1 MPRAIAYRG
10 ENGQAVV
17 MNAYCR
23 HLGADLSM
31 GKVFGNDIRCAFHH
45 WQYGPDGA
53 CTKIP
58 ASEKIPKAAKMF
70 KYPTVEKWGLIW
82 AFNGAKPLFDVPEF
96 VDYVEPDLDLRTAEA
111 FDLPVE
117 PWVPFTNSMDF
128 QHLRVLHGLKIECDP
143 DAIDV
148 GDYRIQY
155 DVRFED
161 PNLGVFDQRIRVT
174 GTNTIAL
181 AGRLNGMAI
190 LSMATGTP
198 TPDGRTHG
206 WSVTKIECDPDAID
220 VGDYRIQYDVRFED
234 PNLGVFDQ
242 RIRVTGTNTIA
253 LAGRLNGMA
262 ILSMATGTPT
272 PDGRTHGWSVTA
284 TPKAEGSDAEREQ
297 RLQIGEAFFKRLI
310 EEDTPIMQT
319 IRFHDGLLIDADRAL
334 ARFLQYVR
342 RFPTARPAAD

>member
-1 MPRAIAYRG
+1 MASTTAVRSKRKARAAKPQNKSGGGFHQSWYAIARSDEVSAGSVIGRDFLEGRAIVFRG
-10 ENGQAVV
+10 EDGRACV

-23 HLGADLSM
+23 HLGADLSL
-31 GKVFGNDIRCAFHH
+31 GKVIGNDIQCAFHH
-45 WQYGPDGA
+45 WQYGADGA

-58 ASEKIPKAAKMF
+58 AAEKIPKAARIF
-70 KYPTVEKWGLIW
+70 KFPTAEKWGLIW
-82 AFNGAKPLFDVPEF
+82 AFNGSKPLFDVPEF
-96 VDYVEPDLDLRTAEA
+96 VGYEEADLDIRTAEA

-143 DAIDV
+143 DAIHV

-161 PNLGVFDQRIRVT
+161 PTFGIFDQRIRVT

-181 AGRLNGMAI
+181 AGRLSGM
-190 LSMATGTP
+190 G
-198 TPDGRTHG
+198 
-206 WSVTKIECDPDAID
+206 
-220 VGDYRIQYDVRFED
+220 
-234 PNLGVFDQ
+234 
-242 RIRVTGTNTIA
+242 
-253 LAGRLNGMA
+253 

-284 TPKAEGSDAEREQ
+284 TPKNEGTAEEREN
-297 RLQIGEAFFKRLI
+297 RLAIGEAFFRRLI
-310 EEDTPIMQT
+310 QEDEPIMQT

-342 RFPTARPAAD
+342 RFPTASPVAQ

>member
-1 MPRAIAYRG
+1 MASTTAIPRMNGNRAPRTRAKKPAGFHQSWYAIARCGEVGAGEVIGRDFLDGRAIVYRG
-10 ENGQAVV
+10 ETGEAVV

-31 GKVFGNDIRCAFHH
+31 GKVVGNDIQCAFHH
-45 WQYGPDGA
+45 WQYGPDGG

-58 ASEKIPKAAKMF
+58 ASEKIPKAARMF
-70 KYPTVEKWGLIW
+70 KYPTAEKWGLIW
-82 AFNGAKPLFDVPEF
+82 AFNGTSPLFDVPEF
-96 VDYVEPDLDLRTAEA
+96 VDFAEADLDVRTAADA

-143 DAIDV
+143 DAIEV

-161 PNLGVFDQRIRVT
+161 PNLGIFDQRIRVT

-190 LSMATGTP
+190 LSMASGTP
-198 TPDGRTHG
+198 TPDGH
-206 WSVTKIECDPDAID
+206 
-220 VGDYRIQYDVRFED
+220 
-234 PNLGVFDQ
+234 
-242 RIRVTGTNTIA
+242 
-253 LAGRLNGMA
+253 
-262 ILSMATGTPT
+262 
-272 PDGRTHGWSVTA
+272 THGWSVTA
-284 TPKAEGSDAEREQ
+284 TPRSEGNDAEREQ
-297 RLQIGEAFFKRLI
+297 RLQIGEAFFRRLI
-310 EEDTPIMQT
+310 QEDEPILKT

>member
-1 MPRAIAYRG
+1 MASTTALPRANRARAPRTRVKKPAGFHQSWYAIARSDEVGAGEVIGRDFLDGRAIAYRA

-31 GKVFGNDIRCAFHH
+31 GKVVGNDIRCAFHH
-45 WQYGPDGA
+45 WQYGPDGG

-58 ASEKIPKAAKMF
+58 ASEKIPKAARMF
-70 KYPTVEKWGLIW
+70 KYPTAEKWGLIW
-82 AFNGAKPLFDVPEF
+82 AFNGAQPLFDLPEF
-96 VDYVEPDLDLRTAEA
+96 VDYAEPDLDLRTAEA

-143 DAIDV
+143 DAIEI

-161 PNLGVFDQRIRVT
+161 PNLGI
-174 GTNTIAL
+174 
-181 AGRLNGMAI
+181 
-190 LSMATGTP
+190 
-198 TPDGRTHG
+198 
-206 WSVTKIECDPDAID
+206 
-220 VGDYRIQYDVRFED
+220 
-234 PNLGVFDQ
+234 FDQ

-284 TPKAEGSDAEREQ
+284 TPRAEGSDAEREQ
-297 RLQIGEAFFKRLI
+297 RLQIGEAFFRRLI
-310 EEDTPIMQT
+310 QEDEPIMKT

-342 RFPTARPAAD
+342 RFPTARPAAN

>member
-1 MPRAIAYRG
+1 
-10 ENGQAVV
+10 
-17 MNAYCR
+17 
-23 HLGADLSM
+23 M
-31 GKVFGNDIRCAFHH
+31 GKVVGNDIQCAFHH
-45 WQYGPDGA
+45 WQYGPDGG

-58 ASEKIPKAAKMF
+58 ASEKIPRAAKMF
-70 KYPTVEKWGLIW
+70 KYPTAEKWGLIW
-82 AFNGAKPLFDVPEF
+82 AFNGIKPLFDVPEF
-96 VDYVEPDLDLRTAEA
+96 VDYAEPDLDVRTAEA

-143 DAIDV
+143 DAIEV

-161 PNLGVFDQRIRVT
+161 PNLGI
-174 GTNTIAL
+174 
-181 AGRLNGMAI
+181 
-190 LSMATGTP
+190 
-198 TPDGRTHG
+198 
-206 WSVTKIECDPDAID
+206 
-220 VGDYRIQYDVRFED
+220 
-234 PNLGVFDQ
+234 FDQ

-284 TPKAEGSDAEREQ
+284 TPKSEGSDAEREQ
-297 RLQIGEAFFKRLI
+297 RLQIGEAFFRRLI
-310 EEDTPIMQT
+310 QEDEPIMKT

-342 RFPTARPAAD
+342 RFPTARPAAV

>member
-1 MPRAIAYRG
+1 MASTTALPRTNGTRAPRTRAKKPAGFHQSWYAIARSDEVAAGEVIGRDFLEGRAIAYRG
-10 ENGQAVV
+10 ENGQPVV

-31 GKVFGNDIRCAFHH
+31 GKVVGNDIRCAFHH
-45 WQYGPDGA
+45 WQYGPDGG

-58 ASEKIPKAAKMF
+58 ASEKIPKAARMF
-70 KYPTVEKWGLIW
+70 KYPTAEKWGLIW
-82 AFNGAKPLFDVPEF
+82 AFNGAEPLFDVPEF
-96 VDYVEPDLDLRTAEA
+96 VDYAEPDLDIRTAEA

-143 DAIDV
+143 DAIEV

-161 PNLGVFDQRIRVT
+161 PNLG
-174 GTNTIAL
+174 L
-181 AGRLNGMAI
+181 
-190 LSMATGTP
+190 
-198 TPDGRTHG
+198 
-206 WSVTKIECDPDAID
+206 
-220 VGDYRIQYDVRFED
+220 
-234 PNLGVFDQ
+234 FDQ

-284 TPKAEGSDAEREQ
+284 TPRAEGSDAEREQ
-297 RLQIGEAFFKRLI
+297 RLQIGEAFFRRLI
-310 EEDTPIMQT
+310 QEDEPIMKT

-342 RFPTARPAAD
+342 RFPTARPAAN

>member
-1 MPRAIAYRG
+1 MASTTALPRAHGARTPKTRGKAPVGFHQSWYAIARSDEVGAGEVIGRDFLDGRAIAYRG

-31 GKVFGNDIRCAFHH
+31 GKVIGDDIQCAFHH
-45 WQYGPDGA
+45 WQYGPDGG

-58 ASEKIPKAAKMF
+58 ASEKIPKAARMF
-70 KYPTVEKWGLIW
+70 KFPTAEKWGLIW
-82 AFNGAKPLFDVPEF
+82 AFNGIEPLFDVPEF
-96 VDYVEPDLDLRTAEA
+96 VDYAESDLDVRTAEA

-143 DAIDV
+143 DAID
-148 GDYRIQY
+148 I
-155 DVRFED
+155 
-161 PNLGVFDQRIRVT
+161 T
-174 GTNTIAL
+174 
-181 AGRLNGMAI
+181 
-190 LSMATGTP
+190 
-198 TPDGRTHG
+198 
-206 WSVTKIECDPDAID
+206 
-220 VGDYRIQYDVRFED
+220 DYRIQYDVRFED

-297 RLQIGEAFFKRLI
+297 RLQIGEAFFRRLI
-310 EEDTPIMQT
+310 EEDEPIMKT

-342 RFPTARPAAD
+342 RFPTARPAAE

>member
-1 MPRAIAYRG
+1 MASTTAIPRAHGARTSKTRVKKPAGFHQSWYAIARSDEVAAGEVIGRDFLDGRAIAYRA
-10 ENGQAVV
+10 ENGEAVV

-31 GKVFGNDIRCAFHH
+31 GKVVGNDIQCAFHH
-45 WQYGPDGA
+45 WQYGPDGG

-58 ASEKIPKAAKMF
+58 ASEKIPKAARMF

-96 VDYVEPDLDLRTAEA
+96 VDYAEPDLDIRTAEA

-143 DAIDV
+143 DAI
-148 GDYRIQY
+148 
-155 DVRFED
+155 E
-161 PNLGVFDQRIRVT
+161 
-174 GTNTIAL
+174 
-181 AGRLNGMAI
+181 
-190 LSMATGTP
+190 
-198 TPDGRTHG
+198 
-206 WSVTKIECDPDAID
+206 

-284 TPKAEGSDAEREQ
+284 TPRAEGNDAEREQ
-297 RLQIGEAFFKRLI
+297 RLQIGEAFFRRLI
-310 EEDTPIMQT
+310 QEDEPIMKT

>member
-1 MPRAIAYRG
+1 MASTTALPRAHGARTPKTRGKTPPGFHQSWYAIARSAELGAGEVIGRDFLDGRAIAYRG

-31 GKVFGNDIRCAFHH
+31 GKVVGNDIRCAFHH
-45 WQYGPDGA
+45 WQYGPDGG

-58 ASEKIPKAAKMF
+58 ASEKIPKAARMF
-70 KYPTVEKWGLIW
+70 KFPTAEKWGLIW
-82 AFNGAKPLFDVPEF
+82 AFNGIKPLFDVPEF
-96 VDYVEPDLDLRTAEA
+96 VDYIEPDLDVRTAEA

-143 DAIDV
+143 DAIEV

-198 TPDGRTHG
+198 TPDGRT
-206 WSVTKIECDPDAID
+206 
-220 VGDYRIQYDVRFED
+220 R
-234 PNLGVFDQ
+234 
-242 RIRVTGTNTIA
+242 
-253 LAGRLNGMA
+253 
-262 ILSMATGTPT
+262 
-272 PDGRTHGWSVTA
+272 GWSVTA
-284 TPKAEGSDAEREQ
+284 TPKSEGSDAEREQ
-297 RLQIGEAFFKRLI
+297 RLQIGEAFFRRLI
-310 EEDTPIMQT
+310 QEDEPIMKT

-342 RFPTARPAAD
+342 RFPTARPAAE

>member
-1 MPRAIAYRG
+1 MASTTALPRAHGARTSKSRDKKPAGFHQSWYAIARSDEVKAGEVIGRDFLDGRAIAYRG

-206 WSVTKIECDPDAID
+206 WSVT
-220 VGDYRIQYDVRFED
+220 
-234 PNLGVFDQ
+234 
-242 RIRVTGTNTIA
+242 
-253 LAGRLNGMA
+253 
-262 ILSMATGTPT
+262 
-272 PDGRTHGWSVTA
+272 A

>member
-1 MPRAIAYRG
+1 MASTTAIPHAHGARASKTRVKKPAGFHQSWYAIARSDEVAAGEVIGRDFLDGRAIAYRA
-10 ENGQAVV
+10 ENGEAVV

-31 GKVFGNDIRCAFHH
+31 GKVVGNDIRCAFHH
-45 WQYGPDGA
+45 WQYGPDGG

-58 ASEKIPKAAKMF
+58 ASEKIPKAARMF
-70 KYPTVEKWGLIW
+70 KYPTAEKWGLIW

-96 VDYVEPDLDLRTAEA
+96 VDYAESDLDIRTAEA

-143 DAIDV
+143 DAIEV
-148 GDYRIQY
+148 G
-155 DVRFED
+155 
-161 PNLGVFDQRIRVT
+161 
-174 GTNTIAL
+174 A
-181 AGRLNGMAI
+181 
-190 LSMATGTP
+190 
-198 TPDGRTHG
+198 
-206 WSVTKIECDPDAID
+206 
-220 VGDYRIQYDVRFED
+220 YRIQYDVRFED

-284 TPKAEGSDAEREQ
+284 TPRAEGNDAEREQ
-297 RLQIGEAFFKRLI
+297 RLQIGEAFFRRLI
-310 EEDTPIMQT
+310 QEDEPIMKT

-342 RFPTARPAAD
+342 RFPTARTVAE

>member
-1 MPRAIAYRG
+1 MASTTAIPRTHGARAQDSRKKPRGFHQSWYAIARSDEVGAGEVIGRDFLDGRAIVYRG
-10 ENGQAVV
+10 ENGEAVV

-31 GKVFGNDIRCAFHH
+31 GKVVGNDIQCAFHH
-45 WQYGPDGA
+45 WQYGPDGG

-58 ASEKIPKAAKMF
+58 ASEKIPKAARVF
-70 KYPTVEKWGLIW
+70 KYPTAEKWGLIW
-82 AFNGAKPLFDVPEF
+82 AFNGTTPLFDVPEF
-96 VDYVEPDLDLRTAEA
+96 VDYAEADLDVRTAEA

-181 AGRLNGMAI
+181 AGHASTAWRFSRWRPARRR
-190 LSMATGTP
+190 P
-198 TPDGRTHG
+198 TAARTDGR
-206 WSVTKIECDPDAID
+206 SPRRRK
-220 VGDYRIQYDVRFED
+220 
-234 PNLGVFDQ
+234 
-242 RIRVTGTNTIA
+242 
-253 LAGRLNGMA
+253 
-262 ILSMATGTPT
+262 S
-272 PDGRTHGWSVTA
+272 
-284 TPKAEGSDAEREQ
+284 EGNDAEREQ
-297 RLQIGEAFFKRLI
+297 RLQIGEAFFRRLI
-310 EEDTPIMQT
+310 QEDEPIMKT

>member
-1 MPRAIAYRG
+1 MASTTALPRAHGARTSKSRDKKPAGFHQSWYAIARSDEVGMGEVIGRDFLDGRAIAYRG

-82 AFNGAKPLFDVPEF
+82 AFNGATPLFDVPEF
-96 VDYVEPDLDLRTAEA
+96 VDYAEPDLDLRTAEA

-206 WSVTKIECDPDAID
+206 WSVT
-220 VGDYRIQYDVRFED
+220 
-234 PNLGVFDQ
+234 
-242 RIRVTGTNTIA
+242 
-253 LAGRLNGMA
+253 
-262 ILSMATGTPT
+262 
-272 PDGRTHGWSVTA
+272 A

-310 EEDTPIMQT
+310 DEDTPIMQT

-342 RFPTARPAAD
+342 RFPTARPAVD

>member
-1 MPRAIAYRG
+1 MTSTTALPRAHGARTAKNRGKTPAGFHQSWYAIARSDEVGAGEVIGRDFLDGRAIAYRG
-10 ENGQAVV
+10 EDGQAVV

-31 GKVFGNDIRCAFHH
+31 GKVVGNDIQCAFHH
-45 WQYGPDGA
+45 WQYGPDGG

-58 ASEKIPKAAKMF
+58 ASEKIPKAARMF
-70 KYPTVEKWGLIW
+70 KFPTAEKWGLIW
-82 AFNGAKPLFDVPEF
+82 AFNGNQPLFNVPEF
-96 VDYVEPDLDLRTAEA
+96 VDYIEPDLDVRTAEA

-206 WSVTKIECDPDAID
+206 WSVT
-220 VGDYRIQYDVRFED
+220 
-234 PNLGVFDQ
+234 
-242 RIRVTGTNTIA
+242 
-253 LAGRLNGMA
+253 
-262 ILSMATGTPT
+262 
-272 PDGRTHGWSVTA
+272 A

-297 RLQIGEAFFKRLI
+297 RLQIGEAFFRRLI
-310 EEDTPIMQT
+310 QEDEPIMKT

-342 RFPTARPAAD
+342 RFPTARPAAE

>member
-1 MPRAIAYRG
+1 MASTTALPRAHGARTSKSRDKKPAGFHQSWYAIARSDEVKAGEVIGRDFLDGRAIAYRG

-82 AFNGAKPLFDVPEF
+82 AFNGATPLFDVPEF
-96 VDYVEPDLDLRTAEA
+96 VDYAEPDLDLRTAEA

-128 QHLRVLHGLKIECDP
+128 QHLRVLHGL
-143 DAIDV
+143 
-148 GDYRIQY
+148 
-155 DVRFED
+155 
-161 PNLGVFDQRIRVT
+161 
-174 GTNTIAL
+174 
-181 AGRLNGMAI
+181 
-190 LSMATGTP
+190 
-198 TPDGRTHG
+198 
-206 WSVTKIECDPDAID
+206 KIECDPDAID

>member
-1 MPRAIAYRG
+1 MASTTAIPRAHGARTSKTRVKKPAGFHQSWYAIARSDEVRAGEVIGRDFLDGRAIAYRA
-10 ENGQAVV
+10 ENGEAVV

-31 GKVFGNDIRCAFHH
+31 GKVVGNDIQCAFHH
-45 WQYGPDGA
+45 WQYGPDGG

-58 ASEKIPKAAKMF
+58 ASEKIPKAARMF

-82 AFNGAKPLFDVPEF
+82 AFNGAAPLFDVPEF
-96 VDYVEPDLDLRTAEA
+96 VDYAESDLDIRTAEA

-143 DAIDV
+143 DAI
-148 GDYRIQY
+148 
-155 DVRFED
+155 E
-161 PNLGVFDQRIRVT
+161 
-174 GTNTIAL
+174 
-181 AGRLNGMAI
+181 
-190 LSMATGTP
+190 
-198 TPDGRTHG
+198 
-206 WSVTKIECDPDAID
+206 

-284 TPKAEGSDAEREQ
+284 TPRAEGNDAEREQ
-297 RLQIGEAFFKRLI
+297 RLQIGEAFFRRLI
-310 EEDTPIMQT
+310 QEDEPIMKT

-342 RFPTARPAAD
+342 RFPTARPAAE

>member
-1 MPRAIAYRG
+1 MASTTAIPRTHGARAPRTRAKKPAGFHQSWYAIARSGEVGVGEVIGRDFLDGRAIVYRG
-10 ENGQAVV
+10 ENGEAVV
-17 MNAYCR
+17 MNAFCR

-31 GKVFGNDIRCAFHH
+31 GKVIGNDIRCAFHH
-45 WQYGPDGA
+45 WQYGPDGG

-58 ASEKIPKAAKMF
+58 ASEKIPKAARMF
-70 KYPTVEKWGLIW
+70 KYPTAEKWGLIW
-82 AFNGAKPLFDVPEF
+82 AFNGTSPLFDVPEF
-96 VDYVEPDLDLRTAEA
+96 VDYAESDLDIRTAADA

-148 GDYRIQY
+148 
-155 DVRFED
+155 
-161 PNLGVFDQRIRVT
+161 
-174 GTNTIAL
+174 
-181 AGRLNGMAI
+181 
-190 LSMATGTP
+190 S
-198 TPDGRTHG
+198 
-206 WSVTKIECDPDAID
+206 
-220 VGDYRIQYDVRFED
+220 DYRIQYDVRFED

-284 TPKAEGSDAEREQ
+284 TPRSEGTDAEREQ
-297 RLQIGEAFFKRLI
+297 RLQIGEAFFHRLI
-310 EEDTPIMQT
+310 QEDEPILKT
-319 IRFHDGLLIDADRAL
+319 IHFHDGLLIDADRAL

>member
-1 MPRAIAYRG
+1 MASTTAIPRTNGARASRTRDKKPPGFHQSWYALARSGEVGAGEVIGRDFLDGRAIVYRG
-10 ENGQAVV
+10 DNGEAVV

-31 GKVFGNDIRCAFHH
+31 GKVVGNDIQCAFHH
-45 WQYGPDGA
+45 WQYGPDGG

-58 ASEKIPKAAKMF
+58 ASEKIPKAARVF
-70 KYPTVEKWGLIW
+70 KYPTREKWGLIW
-82 AFNGAKPLFDVPEF
+82 AFNGTTPLFDVPEF
-96 VDYVEPDLDLRTAEA
+96 VGFDEADLDVRTAADA

-143 DAIDV
+143 DAIEV
-148 GDYRIQY
+148 SDYRIQY

-161 PNLGVFDQRIRVT
+161 PNLGIFDQRIRVT

-198 TPDGRTHG
+198 TPDGH
-206 WSVTKIECDPDAID
+206 
-220 VGDYRIQYDVRFED
+220 
-234 PNLGVFDQ
+234 
-242 RIRVTGTNTIA
+242 
-253 LAGRLNGMA
+253 
-262 ILSMATGTPT
+262 
-272 PDGRTHGWSVTA
+272 THGWSVTA
-284 TPKAEGSDAEREQ
+284 TPRAEGNDAEREQ
-297 RLQIGEAFFKRLI
+297 RLQIGEAFFRRLI
-310 EEDTPIMQT
+310 QEDEPILKT
-319 IRFHDGLLIDADRAL
+319 IHFHDGLLIDADRAL

>member
-1 MPRAIAYRG
+1 MASTTAIPRAHGARISKSRDKKPAGFHQSWYAIARSDEVRAGEVIGRDFLDGRAIAYRG

-58 ASEKIPKAAKMF
+58 ASEKIPKAARMF

-82 AFNGAKPLFDVPEF
+82 AFNGATPLFDVPEF
-96 VDYVEPDLDLRTAEA
+96 VDYAEPDLDLRTAEA

-206 WSVTKIECDPDAID
+206 WSVT
-220 VGDYRIQYDVRFED
+220 
-234 PNLGVFDQ
+234 
-242 RIRVTGTNTIA
+242 
-253 LAGRLNGMA
+253 
-262 ILSMATGTPT
+262 
-272 PDGRTHGWSVTA
+272 A

-310 EEDTPIMQT
+310 DEDTPIMQT